1 MNSQLMLAPSD
12 GSQSIQRMLTPRL
25 DQIDMCQRIQGAPAS
40 LLAHSHEVFILHHLT
55 FVCHRKF
62 ERCAGKSN
70 GFIALFNFTL
80 AKKSLVRIALG
91 ILDAEDH
98 DSSGSTVNSVNGH
111 KRIDRKTILETNK
124 QSLLHES
131 ARRNHWQ
138 KVWLIC
144 DHKMIV
150 LKENMF
156 LKWNAVL
163 DLD

>member
-1 MNSQLMLAPSD
+1 MLAPSD
-12 GSQSIQRMLTPRL
+12 WSQSIQRMLTPRL

-62 ERCAGKSN
+62 ERCVGKSN
-70 GFIALFNFTL
+70 GFITLFNFTL
-80 AKKSLVRIALG
+80 AKERLVRIALG

-98 DSSGSTVNSVNGH
+98 DSSGAAVNAVNGH